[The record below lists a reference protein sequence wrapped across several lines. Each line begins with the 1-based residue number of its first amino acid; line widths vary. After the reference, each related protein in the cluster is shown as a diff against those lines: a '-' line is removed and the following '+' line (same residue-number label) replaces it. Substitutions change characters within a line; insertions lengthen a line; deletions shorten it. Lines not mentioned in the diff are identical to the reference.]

1 MVDALPGEADE
12 SVAAWL
18 GAAVGTV
25 AELAAA
31 APADD
36 VAAPS
41 VVEASIVDELA
52 AALEAAASD
61 VVEALGRHGSVL
73 AGATDPVRLSKGRLD
88 RLDRCER
95 SALAEAR
102 DGADSGDPV
111 ALLRGIALDRFVAHQ
126 LRAGRV
132 LDPLGDLR
140 ELLTVELDDATLG
153 LIDAVGEERA
163 TEVVAPLATTVADA
177 WSGIDPAWVPR
188 TQSRATL
195 VLADGAVVCSGVLD
209 VELGGI
215 HTGLP
220 GVVVEVKS
228 GRPFPSHPAETYLY
242 ALLCAVRDGRP
253 PAVVV
258 CWYPGS
264 APAALAVTTGV
275 LETATLRLERGIRR
289 WGELLAGDEPSERP
303 GPWCSWCSDADV
315 CPSSAVQGPTD
326 HRGGSRD

>member
-1 MVDALPGEADE
+1 M
-12 SVAAWL
+12 
-18 GAAVGTV
+18 
-25 AELAAA
+25 
-31 APADD
+31 
-36 VAAPS
+36 
-41 VVEASIVDELA
+41 
-52 AALEAAASD
+52 
-61 VVEALGRHGSVL
+61 L

-102 DGADSGDPV
+102 DGAGAGDPV

-132 LDPLGDLR
+132 RDPLGDLR
-140 ELLTVELDDATLG
+140 EQLAVELDDATLG

-209 VELGGI
+209 VELGGV

-228 GRPFPSHPAETYLY
+228 GRPFPSHSAETYLY
-242 ALLCAVRDGRP
+242 ALLCTVRDGRA
-253 PAVVV
+253 PAFVV

-264 APAALAVTTGV
+264 PPAALAVTTGV
-275 LETATLRLERGIRR
+275 LESAALRLERGIRR
-289 WGELLAGDEPSERP
+289 WGELVAGGEPSERP
-303 GPWCSWCSDADV
+303 GPWCSWCPDADA
-315 CPSSAVQGPTD
+315 CPSSAVRGPTD
-326 HRGGSRD
+326 HADGWRD